1 MEAIRPMP
9 PHQGDRRPRWIVAE
23 LDVRGEIDAHAALC
37 LHNAVDAA
45 PADVGADVLVDVRDL
60 TAIDDDGLRLLVD
73 LRDLTAI
80 DDDGLRLLVELRA
93 GCRVRA
99 IGLELLICGD
109 AHHDAIAGAFDVAG
123 LAYTRSAPRASAHS
137 EPPPAARRTALPSPT
152 APISAASVALGS
164 GSPRWGV
171 MTAATSAVASA

>member
-1 MEAIRPMP
+1 MEATPPMP
-9 PHQGDRRPRWIVAE
+9 PHEGDRRPRWIVAE
-23 LDVRGEIDAHAALC
+23 LDVRGEIDAHAAMC

-45 PADVGADVLVDVRDL
+45 PAGVGVDLLVDLRDL
-60 TAIDDDGLRLLVD
+60 TTIDDDGLRLL
-73 LRDLTAI
+73 I
-80 DDDGLRLLVELRA
+80 ELRA
-93 GCRVRA
+93 GRRVRA

-164 GSPRWGV
+164 GSPRWAV

>member
-45 PADVGADVLVDVRDL
+45 PAGVGAD
-60 TAIDDDGLRLLVD
+60 LLVD

-152 APISAASVALGS
+152 APISATSVALGS

>member
-1 MEAIRPMP
+1 MESTPRTP
-9 PHQGDRRPRWIVAE
+9 PHEDDRRPRWIVAE

-45 PADVGADVLVDVRDL
+45 PAGVGAD
-60 TAIDDDGLRLLVD
+60 LLVD

-93 GCRVRA
+93 GCRVCA

-109 AHHDAIAGAFDVAG
+109 AHHDAIAGAFDLAE
-123 LAYTRSAPRASAHS
+123 LAYARSAPRASAHS

-164 GSPRWGV
+164 GSPRWGA